1 MKRDCIISEKLIKDI
16 KSVIKDTC
24 SPRHVPQKIVSIKDI
39 PYTIN
44 GKKVE
49 LAVKNVIQN
58 MEVKNKDAL
67 INPEALDYFQ
77 DIAELNT

>member
-1 MKRDCIISEKLIKDI
+1 MINR
-16 KSVIKDTC
+16 
-24 SPRHVPQKIVSIKDI
+24 
-39 PYTIN
+39 YTTPEMDRIWSDQN
-44 GKKVE
+44 RFEIWKKVE